1 MGNQEPGI
9 MDYVHLRGVE
19 IIHQIQHTFRHHV
32 DLMQILT
39 RVGDP
44 RYAFLIYFPLAYCL
58 HQATGT
64 RVLWIACLSEWLNG
78 VLKWILHGQRPY
90 WWVNEVKLHDNVLN
104 IPSLEQYSLTCE
116 TGPGS
121 PSGHAMVTSAVLYSI
136 GTSFMQHGIQQAK
149 AVERVLVWVSFTV
162 VLVAVNVSRLF
173 IATHFPHQVVAGSL
187 TGILLA
193 EVVKHEYTSGLTF
206 KHYAIWCIVLVI
218 GVCVTYFGISILSLD
233 PLWSLTL
240 AKKWCANP
248 EWVHPDTTP
257 FFTFTRDVSSLLEW
271 IPEAVTEAV
280 FVGRQ
285 PLTWSQSSR
294 THVRE
299 HSPPQSFPNEPRG
312 QGVLQ
317 KSPKYPGTQAADIV
331 KYYWE
336 INQASREEMGDN
348 YCILY
353 FLMTKCL

>member
-257 FFTFTRDVSSLLEW
+257 FFTFTRDVSSLLGFGAGMSLLDKMKITVDIGMGQKVVYVTLSLTLTMVVENFK
-271 IPEAVTEAV
+271 IPSTSPVFYVIGFVKFNIMMIGIV
-280 FVGRQ
+280 FVI
-285 PLTWSQSSR
+285 PYLVFT
-294 THVRE
+294 
-299 HSPPQSFPNEPRG
+299 N
-312 QGVLQ
+312 
-317 KSPKYPGTQAADIV
+317 KK
-331 KYYWE
+331 KK
-336 INQASREEMGDN
+336 N
-348 YCILY
+348 
-353 FLMTKCL
+353 